1 MLSKGD
7 KLPEISLKNKD
18 GELVSLADYVGNP
31 LVVYFY
37 PKDNTTV
44 CTAQACGFRDSY
56 EDFQQVGAEVVGIS
70 NDSPKSHQTVMEK
83 RKLPFTLLSDQGK
96 KALKAFGVPSGLFG
110 LLPGRVTFV
119 FNKDGKLIHSFRADF
134 KAEVHIKEALKALKV

>member
-7 KLPEISLKNKD
+7 KIPSISLKNKD
-18 GELVSLADYVGNP
+18 GELVSLTDYIGNP

-70 NDSPKSHQTVMEK
+70 NDSPKSHQAVTEK
-83 RKLPFTLLSDQGK
+83 RRLPFTLLSDQGK

-134 KAEVHIKEALKALKV
+134 KAEAHIKEALKALKA